1 MRVARMVSVAN
12 TLQSLLLVSCRRRE
26 GERERGGDG
35 ERGRGREGERERGWG
50 YNRKKLGGVNNA

>member
-26 GERERGGDG
+26 GER
-35 ERGRGREGERERGWG
+35 GRGREGERERGG
-50 YNRKKLGGVNNA
+50 EGGDTTEKN